1 MLPVK
6 ECSAHGAAEGG
17 EIGQPVTTVY
27 LTVDTELSSMHFRR
41 HGRAGL
47 DANFESAILG
57 RTDAGDF
64 GIVHQMAR
72 LDAHGLKGVF
82 FVDPLVALV
91 AGEDMVRRIVHP
103 ILEAGHDAQLHAHT
117 EWLEWAPHGPTDG
130 RGGRNMADFP
140 LADQIR
146 ILDYG
151 MARLVAAGAPAP
163 VAFRAGNYGANDD
176 TLTALA
182 RVGIR
187 YDSSYSPDYG
197 SSVCAISLDPG
208 CTLPVERGA
217 VIEVPVSAIAS
228 PGGGHRHAQITA
240 LSARE
245 MIDALAHAAL
255 HAQPCF
261 TIVSHSFELL
271 CRQRR
276 RPNWL
281 VARRFER
288 LCEVI
293 AASPRLHAGTY
304 AADPPAPAGPADQP
318 GRLPHSL
325 ARSLLRVGEQA
336 ISNGL
341 YGEQI
346 AGLPVQAAA
355 PAMAVRDRL
364 IAPLQ
369 GLTPLQQVALDIL
382 MAV

>member
-1 MLPVK
+1 MK
-6 ECSAHGAAEGG
+6 ECSARRPGEDGATGR
-17 EIGQPVTTVY
+17 PVTAVY

-47 DANFESAILG
+47 DDNFESAILG
-57 RTDAGDF
+57 RTEAGDF
-64 GIVHQMAR
+64 GIVYQMAR

-82 FVDPLVALV
+82 FVDPLVALL
-91 AGEDMVRRIVHP
+91 AGEDMVRRIVQP
-103 ILEAGHDAQLHAHT
+103 ILEAGHDVQLHAHT

-130 RGGRNMADFP
+130 RAGRNMADFT
-140 LADQIR
+140 LADQVR

-151 MARLVAAGAPAP
+151 MAQLVAAGAPAP

-176 TLTALA
+176 TLEALGQ
-182 RVGIR
+182 VGIR
-187 YDSSYSPDYG
+187 YDSSYSPDYRG
-197 SSVCAISLDPG
+197 SVCAISLDPE
-208 CTLPVERGA
+208 CTLPVERGR
-217 VIEVPVSAIAS
+217 VVEVPVSAIAS

-245 MIDALAHAAL
+245 MIDALAYAAL
-255 HAQPCF
+255 QRQPCF

-271 CRQRR
+271 CRQRE
-276 RPNWL
+276 RPNRL
-281 VARRFER
+281 VVRRFER

-293 AASPRLHAGTY
+293 AASPRLHAATY
-304 AADPPAPAGPADQP
+304 AADPPAPAGAADRAE
-318 GRLPHSL
+318 RLPHL
-325 ARSLLRVGEQA
+325 LTRSLMRVGEQA

-346 AGLPVQAAA
+346 AGLPVHAAA